1 MLKNLNKNVSC
12 PAWKR
17 KRWDS
22 GGGLNSLYLEK
33 TGRSQYL
40 LSSPNTWR
48 KFLLKP
54 RPKPFLSVPWRKAGP
69 RTASDRDT
77 HKLVLS
83 FAYFTIVLVAMAYG
97 LGRRTLNWRVVWS
110 HGWITLE
117 LKFTDGINAETKFL
131 VCVSILGQK
140 DNLHIPIE
148 CFPVWF
154 MPMLAPLNSLCLRG
168 IMSCVLLC
176 PERTLIILI
185 FTMKMN
191 IKRSTVLLW

>member
-12 PAWKR
+12 SAWKR

-77 HKLVLS
+77 HKLALS
-83 FAYFTIVLVAMAYG
+83 FAYFTIVLVAMAYW
-97 LGRRTLNWRVVWS
+97 LGRRTWNGRVVWS

-117 LKFTDGINAETKFL
+117 LKFTDGRDQCRDQIPCMCEHTWPKIQFTYSQWMFSSVIHAY
-131 VCVSILGQK
+131 VS
-140 DNLHIPIE
+140 P
-148 CFPVWF
+148 
-154 MPMLAPLNSLCLRG
+154 
-168 IMSCVLLC
+168 
-176 PERTLIILI
+176 PE
-185 FTMKMN
+185 
-191 IKRSTVLLW
+191 